1 MKLLTA
7 NRLNDGR
14 VVYLGD
20 ADAVVE
26 AIDAARPLDE
36 AAAEAAL
43 AQAQSRP
50 SVFVNPYLIEVEG
63 RAPTGRD
70 RLKER
75 IRSAGPSVGH
85 SLGFAA
91 RNETA

>member
-14 VVYLGD
+14 VIYLGE

-26 AIDAARPLDE
+26 TIAAARPLD
-36 AAAEAAL
+36 AEAAETALIL
-43 AQAQSRP
+43 AQSGPA
-50 SVFVNPYLIEVEG
+50 VFVNPYLIEVEG
-63 RAPTGRD
+63 RAPAGRD

-75 IRSAGPSVGH
+75 IRSAGPTVGH
-85 SLGFAA
+85 SLDHA
-91 RNETA
+91 RNEIA

>member
-14 VVYLGD
+14 VIYLGESE
-20 ADAVVE
+20 AVVE
-26 AIDAARPLDE
+26 TIAAALPLDDAAADT
-36 AAAEAAL
+36 AL

-50 SVFVNPYLIEVEG
+50 AVFVNPYLIEVED
-63 RAPTGRD
+63 RTPTGRD

-75 IRSAGPSVGH
+75 IRSVGPTVGH
-85 SLGFAA
+85 SLDFAA

>member
-14 VVYLGD
+14 VIYLGE

-26 AIDAARPLDE
+26 TIDAARILD
-36 AAAEAAL
+36 AEAAETAL
-43 AQAQSRP
+43 VLTQSRP
-50 SVFVNPYLIEVEG
+50 AVFVNPYLIEVEG
-63 RAPTGRD
+63 RAPAGRD

-75 IRSAGPSVGH
+75 IRSAGPTVGH
-85 SLGFAA
+85 SLAFA

>member
-14 VVYLGD
+14 VIYLGE
-20 ADAVVE
+20 ADTVVE
-26 AIDAARPLDE
+26 AIDAARPLD
-36 AAAEAAL
+36 ADAAENAL
-43 AQAQSRP
+43 ALAQSRP
-50 SVFVNPYLIEVEG
+50 AVFVNPYLIEVEG

-75 IRSAGPSVGH
+75 IRSLGPTVGH
-85 SLGFAA
+85 SLAFAA
-91 RNETA
+91 RNEIA

>member
-14 VVYLGD
+14 VIYLGE
-20 ADAVVE
+20 ADTVVE
-26 AIDAARPLDE
+26 TIDAARLLDE
-36 AAAEAAL
+36 SAAETAL

-50 SVFVNPYLIEVEG
+50 AIFVNPYLIEVE
-63 RAPTGRD
+63 ACTPTGRD

-75 IRSAGPSVGH
+75 IRSVGPTVGH
-85 SLGFAA
+85 SLDFAA
-91 RNETA
+91 RSETL

>member
-14 VVYLGD
+14 VIYLGE
-20 ADAVVE
+20 ADAAVE
-26 AIDAARPLDE
+26 TIAAARPLD
-36 AAAEAAL
+36 AEAAETAL
-43 AQAQSRP
+43 ALAQSRP
-50 SVFVNPYLIEVEG
+50 AVFVNPYLIEVED
-63 RAPTGRD
+63 RTPTGRD

-75 IRSAGPSVGH
+75 IRSAGPTVGH
-85 SLGFAA
+85 SLGFVV

>member
-14 VVYLGD
+14 VIYLGE

-26 AIDAARPLDE
+26 SIDAARPLD
-36 AAAEAAL
+36 AEAAETALAL
-43 AQAQSRP
+43 AQSSTA
-50 SVFVNPYLIEVEG
+50 VFVNPYLIEVEG

-75 IRSAGPSVGH
+75 IRSAGPTVGH
-85 SLGFAA
+85 SLDHAQ
-91 RNETA
+91 NEIA

>member
-14 VVYLGD
+14 VIYLGE
-20 ADAVVE
+20 ADTVVE
-26 AIDAARPLDE
+26 AIDAARPLD
-36 AAAEAAL
+36 ADAAENAL
-43 AQAQSRP
+43 ALAQSRP
-50 SVFVNPYLIEVEG
+50 AVFVNPYLIEVEG

-75 IRSAGPSVGH
+75 IRSLGPTVGH
-85 SLGFAA
+85 SLAFA

>member
-14 VVYLGD
+14 VIYLGE

-26 AIDAARPLDE
+26 TIDAARPLDAD
-36 AAAEAAL
+36 AADAAL

-50 SVFVNPYLIEVEG
+50 AIFVNPYLIEVEG

-75 IRSAGPSVGH
+75 IRSLGPSVGH
-85 SLGFAA
+85 SLAFA